1 MRKANETEA
10 ESAIAAALL
19 PPSVQVHP
27 AILLPTACILLSFL
41 SGALSGWWFT
51 KQSAYEFVAVDVK
64 KIVREKKQELI
75 ERYRK
80 TPTDENVRAIDRE
93 LTEFL
98 GRLDREVGALGS
110 GRRVVLIRDAV
121 LGGSVADVTES
132 VKKDIYAHGRK

>member
-1 MRKANETEA
+1 MLNARKTESKLA
-10 ESAIAAALL
+10 GAPIPVQRCLQVR
-19 PPSVQVHP
+19 PSTLFPIV
-27 AILLPTACILLSFL
+27 CILLSLL
-41 SGALSGWWFT
+41 SGAVSGWWFAGRN
-51 KQSAYEFVAVDVK
+51 AYEIVMIDVK
-64 KIVREKKQELI
+64 GIVQEKKQKLI

-80 TPTDENVRAIDRE
+80 MPTDENVRAIDRE

>member
-1 MRKANETEA
+1 MLNAKKTKSELPGAN
-10 ESAIAAALL
+10 IPVQRRLQIR
-19 PPSVQVHP
+19 PSM
-27 AILLPTACILLSFL
+27 LFPTACVLLSFL

-51 KQSAYEFVAVDVK
+51 KQSAYEFVAVDLK
-64 KIVREKKQELI
+64 GIVQEKKQELI

-98 GRLDREVGALGS
+98 GRLDQEVSALGS

-121 LGGSVADVTES
+121 LDGAVADVTES